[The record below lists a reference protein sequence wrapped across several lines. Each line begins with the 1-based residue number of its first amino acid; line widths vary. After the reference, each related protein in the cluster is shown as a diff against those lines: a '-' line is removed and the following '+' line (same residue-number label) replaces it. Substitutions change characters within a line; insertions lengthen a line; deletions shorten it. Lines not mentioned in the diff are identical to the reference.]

1 MLDYSLFMAVL
12 ASIALLLML
21 ILRLKL
27 PAFLSLFLAS
37 IALGIFAGIPAQNI
51 LKTLQDG
58 MGGTLGFVAT
68 VVGLGTLLGGMLE
81 HSGGAQVLAQRLLQA
96 FGEKRTSWALMCTGF
111 ILAIPV
117 FFDVAFILLVPLV
130 YSLQRKTGKSILSYG
145 LPLLAGLAIT
155 HAFIPPTP
163 GPVAVAEILSA
174 NLGWVILFGFIVGI
188 PTAVVSG
195 PIFTHYISAKIHVAA
210 PQLVE
215 NEAETKQAI
224 RLQEVFLVVGLP
236 LVLIV
241 LTTLMNSLGGDQHL
255 PPAVVYAFQLLGHPF
270 GALLLAN
277 LVAWFLLGRR
287 HGVSSKALQQIAN
300 RSMAPAGMIILLTGA
315 GGTFKQMLITTAAG
329 KMIAE
334 AIANQGIPLLLFAFL
349 AAVVI
354 RLLQGSATVAMITAA
369 GLTAPLVGVDWA
381 APHKAL
387 LVLAIAAGASILSH
401 VNDSGFWLVSQY
413 LGLNERQTFQSWS
426 IMTLLIAIVGFV
438 SVCLMSLLV

>member
-1 MLDYSLFMAVL
+1 MLDFSLLLAVL
-12 ASIALLLML
+12 ASIALLLLL

-27 PAFLSLFLAS
+27 PAFLSLLLAS
-37 IALGIFAGIPAQNI
+37 IALGILTNIPAQNI
-51 LKTLQDG
+51 LKTLQEG

-81 HSGGAQVLAQRLLQA
+81 HSGGAQVLAQRLLHA
-96 FGEKRTSWALMCTGF
+96 FGKKNTSWALMCTGF

-130 YSLQRKTGKSILSYG
+130 YSLQRKTGKSILTYG

-163 GPVAVAEILSA
+163 GPVAVAEILQA
-174 NLGWVILFGFIVGI
+174 NLGWVIFFGFIVGI
-188 PTAVVSG
+188 PTAIVSG
-195 PIFTHYISAKIHVAA
+195 PIFSHYISTKIHVEA
-210 PQLVE
+210 PQLLKNEVE
-215 NEAETKQAI
+215 IKATI

-236 LVLIV
+236 LILIV
-241 LTTLMNSLGGDQHL
+241 STTLIKSLGGDQVL
-255 PPAVVYAFQLLGHPF
+255 PSTVVYVLQLLGHPF

-277 LVAWFLLGRR
+277 LAAWFLLGRR
-287 HGVSSKALQQIAN
+287 QGIPANTLQEIAN
-300 RSMAPAGMIILLTGA
+300 RSMAPAGLIILLTGA

-334 AIANQGIPLLLFAFL
+334 VIANQGIPLLLFAFL

-369 GLTAPLVGVDWA
+369 GLTAPLVGSDWT
-381 APHKAL
+381 APKKAL

-426 IMTLLIAIVGFV
+426 VMTLLIAMVGFI
-438 SVCLMSLLV
+438 SVCLLFLAV

>member
-1 MLDYSLFMAVL
+1 M
-12 ASIALLLML
+12 
-21 ILRLKL
+21 
-27 PAFLSLFLAS
+27 
-37 IALGIFAGIPAQNI
+37 
-51 LKTLQDG
+51 
-58 MGGTLGFVAT
+58 
-68 VVGLGTLLGGMLE
+68 
-81 HSGGAQVLAQRLLQA
+81 
-96 FGEKRTSWALMCTGF
+96 
-111 ILAIPV
+111 
-117 FFDVAFILLVPLV
+117 
-130 YSLQRKTGKSILSYG
+130 
-145 LPLLAGLAIT
+145 
-155 HAFIPPTP
+155 
-163 GPVAVAEILSA
+163 
-174 NLGWVILFGFIVGI
+174 
-188 PTAVVSG
+188 
-195 PIFTHYISAKIHVAA
+195 A

-215 NEAETKQAI
+215 NEAETKKAI

-255 PPAVVYAFQLLGHPF
+255 PPAVVYAFQLLGHPL

-381 APHKAL
+381 APQKAL

-438 SVCLMSLLV
+438 SVCLLSLVV

>member
-1 MLDYSLFMAVL
+1 M
-12 ASIALLLML
+12 
-21 ILRLKL
+21 
-27 PAFLSLFLAS
+27 
-37 IALGIFAGIPAQNI
+37 
-51 LKTLQDG
+51 
-58 MGGTLGFVAT
+58 
-68 VVGLGTLLGGMLE
+68 
-81 HSGGAQVLAQRLLQA
+81 
-96 FGEKRTSWALMCTGF
+96 
-111 ILAIPV
+111 
-117 FFDVAFILLVPLV
+117 
-130 YSLQRKTGKSILSYG
+130 YSLQRKTGKSILNYG

-163 GPVAVAEILSA
+163 GLLPWLKFFPQIWGGSFFLDSLWDSHDYSEWA
-174 NLGWVILFGFIVGI
+174 NFYPLHQCENSC
-188 PTAVVSG
+188 SG
-195 PIFTHYISAKIHVAA
+195 STVRR
-210 PQLVE
+210 
-215 NEAETKQAI
+215 NEVETKQAV

-241 LTTLMNSLGGDQHL
+241 LTTLMNSLGGDQYL

-369 GLTAPLVGVDWA
+369 GLTAPLVGLIGQ
-381 APHKAL
+381 PHKKPCW
-387 LVLAIAAGASILSH
+387 
-401 VNDSGFWLVSQY
+401 F
-413 LGLNERQTFQSWS
+413 
-426 IMTLLIAIVGFV
+426 
-438 SVCLMSLLV
+438 